1 MKRQN
6 MNKIKGSVHIFSLL
20 MLMIFSLS
28 IGAQISIAQSTVQ
41 VTVTGIPPILPS
53 PFISDF
59 ERNVFNGNYMVS
71 ANVTGSN
78 SVNVRFRVR
87 LLLAGDVLVDETS
100 DPRQLNPGFNNLTPF
115 PQEVFFQATV
125 ADILN
130 NLPSNRIRQAY
141 QTGSFNEGNYT
152 LTIEPLLASNNAP
165 LGAPGF
171 SAFTVIYPQPPILIA
186 PFNNTVLAESMAVP
200 VFSWSPVMGPPG
212 SSFEYEFLMVE
223 LHDGQNP
230 GDAMLSNREHARVT
244 RSNNLFPY
252 TADNLPLELGRSYV
266 WQITAR
272 DVNGEIPLKNDGRS
286 EIHVFTFGTVPDEE
300 PFTGVQ
306 PPGDPDFDPDPITE
320 NIPVTRIS
328 GNVSWKYSATEG
340 HLSSMP
346 VIPTTAAGL
355 GAISN
360 PSLIA
365 SINDPNYQPDIA
377 SLEGQTLHTGNTNF
391 RQSGSLTT
399 TGGAL
404 TENAVVPVSGGGRTN
419 SIRVGNISQEPAEV
433 TTQVNNMLTNMPS
446 LPYEKA
452 RVRAV
457 YVKPDG
463 TRHVLAT
470 TYSNH
475 EGNFVLTFAPSELAQ
490 FQQRA
495 TGQPASSG
503 LPAGRFQRPSPGDIA
518 ASVQA
523 RDFQSVQVAHTEIEI
538 EVTSPY
544 ADFPDDKTI
553 AVSTSSARNY
563 DVGAI
568 AGTALT
574 FRLDATVLDSETNVE
589 ISDATV
595 EVFRENRFYRQHP
608 ALRSE
613 GFPDVSDSEEEESFN
628 GSTLVK
634 VAEAGSGRQ
643 VTKLFTRQSGFNDR
657 YFLRISA
664 PGYSSRIM
672 PFSAR
677 PSILPGEIV
686 IIEQTF
692 EINRA
697 NPIVEGRVLRRDTQS
712 PAANVPVALIS
723 PDSDNDVYATV
734 TDNDGRFSISDI
746 EPKDEDYLLR
756 ISGSRFATYTE
767 EISLSQPGVKVT
779 RDPILL
785 DASLVTVV
793 GRIVSD
799 NDTPVA
805 NATVRWA
812 EGGTPVQS
820 DSHGRFVTANTAGT
834 HQLQIRKIGH
844 TDVDTTIT
852 ITLDESDLSDTVDWS
867 ASSGIVA
874 AGAVGQWANSIN
886 STQSFTINQQA
897 AGTFNPVSLGFT
909 GDTQSNHGLTNTAAQ
924 TVISNQNLNVS
935 QGQFDSMAAY
945 FNNLLGE
952 DASVSEVIEDLGDIF
967 MSKAVG
973 RLEVTVLAADSQMPL
988 SDITVEVGEDGL
1000 AGVTNEEGII
1010 YFDESP
1016 GGTVPVRAKAAE
1028 GVLIVPAATEVTV
1041 TDNGE
1046 ITYATILLEAGAA
1059 AQGIV
1064 TAAGEPVEGARI
1076 RVEGRED
1083 ITTTTASDGSYL
1095 IAGIPDGEWTL
1106 VASKTGFIGDS
1117 QTRNYDVGETGEVN
1131 FDFTE
1136 SPFDITTLL
1145 GFEIEVD
1152 YLEIGQDTTISGAFV
1167 GIQSNELFSLPEGM
1181 RIPFYDVNVYVE
1193 NGELKPVE
1201 ETVET
1206 IVTEIRGRLFG
1217 YLNVK
1222 LINNNGLEVRGRS
1235 QPHQMGIIAGEV
1247 QIDYTGA
1254 FRSALGWEVEA
1265 GVVHYLRLPDAEI
1278 LLDEDEQILPDDE
1291 GDENHVVLITS
1302 DGSFPHPD
1310 EVADFELNLFSAST
1324 GFSIYGFPMRISL
1337 SESMVRMNGIHF
1349 RGSVSIA
1356 NIPMLDTVGLQL
1368 QELWIGTDG
1377 TVRSASIRLGQNP
1390 TVQLSNWS
1398 FEIEAGYLSE
1408 TGFNL
1413 GGKVSLYMP
1422 NTAQA
1427 QATFSDL
1434 NISSERLFGGV
1445 FQFPGGGID
1454 LYDIVNIRT
1463 MSNKPITFGK
1473 VEDEDVYFLKGGV
1486 LLRLPDLIDEEI
1498 VIPDFIVRT
1507 DGDFSITVAPDLYVN
1522 FASIADFRLNAV
1534 RFSNIG
1540 EPHVKV
1546 NGQFRLYGIPFI
1558 RAQAGGLTYR
1568 QGGGVTVD
1576 QINLGFS
1583 IGAVGEAAVGI
1594 EFINTAEEQGFRG
1607 SGMMNLANSPFSA
1620 AINFYYLNENDMIT
1634 LGANIQTGLPPVFL
1648 GSVAITSIGGGFQ
1661 ISDAT
1666 GGLSVTLSGAVT
1678 VAPGTES
1685 VLALEPFWVTVSPG
1699 PVITGYTAL
1708 TVLDQQIAEAD
1719 LIIDLPGSLFDIEA
1733 RLEMDQLQDVNIQA
1747 TGRSRIVL
1755 SGGDDPYWMVAARFR
1770 AQMIDIFN
1778 ANANILAAWQVPA
1791 GAGTDYVYYTNFVDN
1806 QFIRN
1811 GTITGFHLDVE
1822 SVFGIQRHE
1831 QVCASFLLGA
1841 ITGCGYLYNRTQC
1854 QVNFDPIGNTFGFF
1868 IGSDWAGGGSVS
1880 VAGLGDI
1887 GGAHATAQGSF
1898 SGNYANNRWVLSGV
1912 ATGQVSGYIGNCNVG
1927 CSTQLCFFGP
1937 VPNGGSLCAGARVTV
1952 DYASNR
1958 GLNASLE
1965 LLDDDD

>member
-1 MKRQN
+1 MK
-6 MNKIKGSVHIFSLL
+6 KIKGSLHIYSLL
-20 MLMIFSLS
+20 MGMLLSLCF
-28 IGAQISIAQSTVQ
+28 GASSSVGQSTVQ

-71 ANVTGSN
+71 ANVTGGST
-78 SVNVRFRVR
+78 VDVQFRVR
-87 LLLAGDVLVDETS
+87 VMLAGDVLVDEIS
-100 DPRQLNPGFNNLTPF
+100 DTRQLNPGFNNLTPF

-125 ADILN
+125 ADVLN

-141 QTGSFNEGNYT
+141 QTGAFAEGNYT
-152 LTIEPLLASNNAP
+152 MTIEPLTIDGVP

-171 SAFTVIYPQPPILIA
+171 STFTVIYPQPPILIA
-186 PFNNTVLAESMAVP
+186 PFNNTVLAESMTVP

-212 SSFEYEFLMVE
+212 SSFEYDFLMVE

-252 TADNLPLELGRSYV
+252 TADNLPLELGRSYA

-272 DVNGEIPLKNDGRS
+272 DVNGEIPVKNDGKS
-286 EIHVFTFGTVPDEE
+286 EIHVFTFGTLPDDDE

-306 PPGDPDFDPDPITE
+306 PPGVPDFDPDPITE
-320 NIPVTRIS
+320 NIPVTRIT

-346 VIPTTAAGL
+346 VIPTSAAGL

-365 SINDPNYQPDIA
+365 SIDDPNYQPETA

-391 RQSGSLTT
+391 RQSGSLRT

-404 TENAVVPVSGGGRTN
+404 TESAVVPVSGGGRTN
-419 SIRVGNISQEPAEV
+419 SVRVGNISQEPAQV
-433 TTQVNNMLTNMPS
+433 TAQVNNILTNMPS

-470 TYSNH
+470 AFSNQ

-490 FQQRA
+490 FQQR
-495 TGQPASSG
+495 TGQPASAG
-503 LPAGRFQRPSPGDIA
+503 LPTGRFNRPSTEDIA
-518 ASVQA
+518 ASVRE

-568 AGTALT
+568 LGTALT
-574 FRLDATVLDSETNVE
+574 FRLDATVLDSETNLE
-589 ISDATV
+589 LSDATV
-595 EVFRENRFYRQHP
+595 EVFRESRFYRQHP

-613 GFPDVSDSEEEESFN
+613 GFPDVSDSEGEERFN
-628 GSTLVK
+628 GSALVK
-634 VAEAGSGRQ
+634 VAAAESGRQ

-664 PGYSSRIM
+664 LGYSSRIL

-697 NPIVEGRVLRRDTQS
+697 NPMVEGRVLRRDTQS
-712 PAANVPVALIS
+712 PAVNVPVALIS
-723 PDSDNDVYATV
+723 PDSNNDIYTTV

-756 ISGSRFATYTE
+756 ISGARFATYTE
-767 EISLSQPGVKVT
+767 EISLSQPGEKVT
-779 RDPILL
+779 RDPIML

-820 DSHGRFVTANTAGT
+820 DSYGRFVTANTAGT
-834 HQLQIRKIGH
+834 HQLEIRKIGH

-852 ITLDESDLSDTVDWS
+852 ITLDESDVSDTVNWS
-867 ASSGIVA
+867 ASSGITA

-886 STQSFTINQQA
+886 NTQSFSINQQE
-897 AGTFNPVSLGFT
+897 AGTFNPGRLGFT
-909 GDTQSNHGLTNTAAQ
+909 GDTQTTHGLTNTAAQ

-945 FNNLLGE
+945 FSNLLGE

-967 MSKAVG
+967 MSRAVG

-1000 AGVTNEEGII
+1000 TGVTNEEGVI

-1016 GGTVPVRAKAAE
+1016 GGTVSVRAKAAE

-1083 ITTTTASDGSYL
+1083 ITTTTAADGSYL
-1095 IAGIPDGEWTL
+1095 LAGIPDGEWTL
-1106 VASKTGFIGDS
+1106 VASKSGFIGDS
-1117 QTRNYDVGETGEVN
+1117 QTRNYDVGETREVN
-1131 FDFTE
+1131 FNFTE

-1152 YLEIGQDTTISGAFV
+1152 HLVIDGDTIISGAFI
-1167 GIQSNELFSLPEGM
+1167 GIQSNELFSVNEGM
-1181 RIPFYDVNVYVE
+1181 RIPFYSVSVYME
-1193 NGELKPVE
+1193 NGELRPVE
-1201 ETVET
+1201 GSVQTA
-1206 IVTEIRGRLFG
+1206 VTEIRGKLFD
-1217 YLNVK
+1217 YLHVK
-1222 LINNNGLEVRGRS
+1222 LINANGLEVRERS
-1235 QPHQMGIIAGEV
+1235 QPHQHGVIAGKV
-1247 QIDYTGA
+1247 QIDYAGA

-1265 GVVHYLRLPDAEI
+1265 GVVHYLQLPDVGT
-1278 LLDEDEQILPDDE
+1278 LLDEDEQILPDND
-1291 GDENHVVLITS
+1291 GQENHIVLITS

-1310 EVADFELNLFSAST
+1310 AVADFELNIFSAGT
-1324 GFSIYGFPMRISL
+1324 GFRIFGFPMQISL
-1337 SESMVRMNGIHF
+1337 SQSMVRMNGIYF
-1349 RGSVSIA
+1349 RGGVMIG

-1368 QELWIGTDG
+1368 EELWIGTDG
-1377 TVRSASIRLGQNP
+1377 TVRNASIQLNP
-1390 TVQLSNWS
+1390 KPSIQLSTWG

-1408 TGFNL
+1408 TGFSL
-1413 GGKVSLYMP
+1413 GGRAYLNLP

-1427 QATFSDL
+1427 QVTFSDL
-1434 NISSERLFGGV
+1434 TISPERLFGGA
-1445 FQFPGGGID
+1445 FQLPGTGIN

-1463 MSNKPITFGK
+1463 ISSKPITFGK

-1486 LLRLPDLIDEEI
+1486 SLRLPDLIYQEI
-1498 VIPDFIVRT
+1498 YIPDFIVRT
-1507 DGDFSITVAPDLYVN
+1507 DGDFSITVAPNLYVN
-1522 FASIADFRLNAV
+1522 FVSIADFRLNSIM
-1534 RFSNIG
+1534 FSNIG
-1540 EPHVKV
+1540 EPHAKV
-1546 NGQFRLYGIPFI
+1546 DGQFRLYGIPFI

-1576 QINLGFS
+1576 QISLGFS
-1583 IGAVGEAAVGI
+1583 IGAVGEAAVSI

-1648 GSVAITSIGGGFQ
+1648 GSVAITSIGGGFE

-1708 TVLDQQIAEAD
+1708 TVMNQQIAEAD
-1719 LIIDLPGSLFDIEA
+1719 LIIDLPNSLFDIEA

-1747 TGRSRIVL
+1747 TGKSRIIL
-1755 SGGDDPYWMVAARFR
+1755 SGGDDPYWMVAARFQ
-1770 AQMIDIFN
+1770 AQMVDIFN

-1791 GAGTDYVYYTNFVDN
+1791 GAGTDYVYYTDFVDN

-1822 SVFGIQRHE
+1822 SVFGIRRHE
-1831 QVCASFLLGA
+1831 QVCRTFLMGA

-1854 QVNFDPIGNTFGFF
+1854 QVSFDPIGNTFGFF

-1880 VAGLGDI
+1880 VAVLGDI
-1887 GGAHATAQGSF
+1887 GGAHAIAQGSF

-1912 ATGQVSGYIGNCNVG
+1912 ATGQVSGYIGDCNVG
-1927 CSTQLCFFGP
+1927 CSTQLCFYGP

>member
-6 MNKIKGSVHIFSLL
+6 MKKIKGSLHIFSLL
-20 MLMIFSLS
+20 ILMIFSLS
-28 IGAQISIAQSTVQ
+28 IGAKSSLAQSTVQ
-41 VTVTGIPPILPS
+41 VTLTGIPPILPS

-71 ANVTGSN
+71 ANVTGGS
-78 SVNVRFRVR
+78 SVNVQFRVR
-87 LLLAGDVLVDETS
+87 VMLAGDVLVDEIS
-100 DPRQLNPGFNNLTPF
+100 DTRQLNPGFNNLTPF

-125 ADILN
+125 ADVLN

-141 QTGSFNEGNYT
+141 QTGAFAEGNYT
-152 LTIEPLLASNNAP
+152 MTIEPLALNGAP

-186 PFNNTVLAESMAVP
+186 PFNNTVLAESMTVP

-212 SSFEYEFLMVE
+212 SSFEYDFLMVE

-252 TADNLPLELGRSYV
+252 TADNLPLELGRSYA

-286 EIHVFTFGTVPDEE
+286 EIHVFSFGTVPDEDDT
-300 PFTGVQ
+300 FTGVQ
-306 PPGDPDFDPDPITE
+306 PPRVPDFDPDPITE

-340 HLSSMP
+340 HLSTLP

-360 PSLIA
+360 PSLMA
-365 SINDPNYQPDIA
+365 SINDPNYQPDTA

-391 RQSGSLTT
+391 RQSGSLRT

-419 SIRVGNISQEPAEV
+419 SVRVGNISQEPAEV

-470 TYSNH
+470 TFSNQ

-495 TGQPASSG
+495 TGQPAASG
-503 LPAGRFQRPSPGDIA
+503 LPAGRFQRPSTEDIA

-523 RDFQSVQVAHTEIEI
+523 RDFQSAQIAHTEIEI

-574 FRLDATVLDSETNVE
+574 FRLDATVLDSETNLEV
-589 ISDATV
+589 SGATV

-613 GFPDVSDSEEEESFN
+613 GFPDATESEEESFN

-643 VTKLFTRQSGFNDR
+643 VTKLFTRQNGFNDR

-697 NPIVEGRVLRRDTQS
+697 NPVVEGRVLRRDTQS

-723 PDSDNDVYATV
+723 PDSNNHVYATV

-746 EPKDEDYLLR
+746 EPKDEDYTLR

-767 EISLSQPGVKVT
+767 EISLNQPGVKVT
-779 RDPILL
+779 RDPIML

-852 ITLDESDLSDTVDWS
+852 ITLDESDLSDTMDWS
-867 ASSGIVA
+867 ASSGISA

-886 STQSFTINQQA
+886 STQSFSINQQA
-897 AGTFNPVSLGFT
+897 AGTFNPGSLGYT
-909 GDTQSNHGLTNTAAQ
+909 GDTQSNHGLANTAAQ

-967 MSKAVG
+967 MSRAVG
-973 RLEVTVLAADSQMPL
+973 RLEVTVLAADTGEPL
-988 SDITVEVGEDGL
+988 ADSIVEVGEAGL
-1000 AGVTNEEGII
+1000 NGETDSEGVIF
-1010 YFDESP
+1010 FDESP
-1016 GGTVPVRAKAAE
+1016 AGTVSLRVRAAT
-1028 GVLIVPAATEVTV
+1028 GLLYVPLSTEVTV
-1041 TDNGE
+1041 TDNGL
-1046 ITYATILLEAGAA
+1046 ITSVTIELDAGAA
-1059 AQGIV
+1059 AEGIV
-1064 TAAGEPVEGARI
+1064 TIQGNPLEGATI
-1076 RVEGRED
+1076 RLEGRED
-1083 ITTTTASDGSYL
+1083 INTVSSSDGTYL
-1095 IAGIPDGEWTL
+1095 LAGVPDGEWT
-1106 VASKTGFIGDS
+1106 VRVSKSGYVGVS
-1117 QTRNYDVGETGEVN
+1117 ETRNFDVGETEEIN
-1131 FDFTE
+1131 FELDE
-1136 SPFDITTLL
+1136 SAFEITSLL

-1152 YLEIGQDTTISGAFV
+1152 ELTISSDTTISGAFI
-1167 GIQSNELFSLPEGM
+1167 GIQSNMLMTFNENQ
-1181 RIPFYDVNVYVE
+1181 RIPFSNIQVYVE
-1193 NGELKPVE
+1193 NGELRPVDGF
-1201 ETVET
+1201 V
-1206 IVTEIRGRLFG
+1206 VTDITELNAKVFDFLF
-1217 YLNVK
+1217 VK
-1222 LINNNGLEVRGRS
+1222 IKNSNGLEVRQRFVPSSVGY
-1235 QPHQMGIIAGEV
+1235 IAGEV
-1247 QIDYTGA
+1247 EVNYAST
-1254 FRSALGWEVEA
+1254 FTSVSGWRWPSEVEQ
-1265 GVVHYLRLPDAEI
+1265 YLRIPNIEDLP
-1278 LLDEDEQILPDDE
+1278 E
-1291 GDENHVVLITS
+1291 GIGDHQLVAVTS
-1302 DGSFPHPD
+1302 DGSFPFP
-1310 EVADFELNLFSAST
+1310 ELPFENFELNLFSASNT
-1324 GFSIYGFPMRISL
+1324 FNVFGFPMDVVL
-1337 SESMVRMNGIHF
+1337 SEAKLKIDGLYLSGGI
-1349 RGSVSIA
+1349 RIQ
-1356 NIPMLDTVGLQL
+1356 NIPYLDTAGLQL
-1368 QELWIGTDG
+1368 EELWIGTDG
-1377 TVRSASIRLGQNP
+1377 SVRNASIQLNP
-1390 TVQLSNWS
+1390 NPSIELAGWG
-1398 FEIEAGYLSE
+1398 FEISAGYLSE

-1413 GGKVSLYMP
+1413 GGKAFVSIP
-1422 NTAQA
+1422 ETARTEI
-1427 QATFSDL
+1427 TFSDL
-1434 NISSERLFGGV
+1434 MISEDRLFGGT
-1445 FQFPGGGID
+1445 FQFPAAGIR
-1454 LYDIVNIRT
+1454 LFDIVEIRT
-1463 MSNKPITFGK
+1463 MQNNPIKLGK
-1473 VEDEDVYFLKGGV
+1473 VQDEEVYYLSGGAR
-1486 LLRLPDLIDEEI
+1486 LSLPDYIDQALNVTDFLI
-1498 VIPDFIVRT
+1498 RT
-1507 DGDFSITVAPDLYVN
+1507 DGDFSVTVASNLDVSFAGLARLKVN
-1522 FASIADFRLNAV
+1522 GV
-1534 RFSNIG
+1534 RFSNID
-1540 EPHVKV
+1540 EPMVEV
-1546 NGQFRLYGIPFI
+1546 DGQFLLTGIPFV

-1568 QGGGVTVD
+1568 QGGGVSVD
-1576 QINLGFS
+1576 QISLGFS
-1583 IGAVGEAAVGI
+1583 MGAIGQVAVGI
-1594 EFINTAEEQGFRG
+1594 EFIDEPNRQGFEG
-1607 SGMMNLANSPFSA
+1607 SGMIDITNTPINA
-1620 AINFYYLNENDMIT
+1620 AINFSYLRDDDGTIIS
-1634 LGANIQTGLPPVFL
+1634 ANVQAGVPPIVV
-1648 GSVAITSIGGGFQ
+1648 GSLTISSLGGGFVINRSNDSFEVT
-1661 ISDAT
+1661 ISGVVSA
-1666 GGLSVTLSGAVT
+1666 
-1678 VAPGTES
+1678 APGTES
-1685 VLALEPFWVTVSPG
+1685 AVALNPLQVSVRSG

-1708 TVLDQQIAEAD
+1708 SIMNQQIADAD
-1719 LIIDLPGSLFDIEA
+1719 LTIDFPNRLFDIEA
-1733 RLEMDQLQDVNIQA
+1733 RLDMNQLGDVQINA
-1747 TGRSRIVL
+1747 NGAARIVL
-1755 SGGDDPYWMVAARFR
+1755 SGGDNPYWMIGVRFQ
-1770 AQMIDIFN
+1770 AQMLQLFT
-1778 ANANILAAWQVPA
+1778 ANANILASWDLDVNANPQYN
-1791 GAGTDYVYYTNFVDN
+1791 TYTS
-1806 QFIRN
+1806 FIRDEYIH
-1811 GTITGFHLDVE
+1811 GGKVTGFHLDVAA
-1822 SVFGIQRHE
+1822 SYGIPPQNP
-1831 QVCASFLLGA
+1831 VCVTFLKA
-1841 ITGCGYLYNRTQC
+1841 IKGCGYFYNETRC
-1854 QVNFDPIGNTFGFF
+1854 QLNFDPVGSTFGFYL
-1868 IGSDWAGGGSVS
+1868 GSNWAGGGEVS
-1880 VAGLGDI
+1880 VTGLGGI
-1887 GGAHATAQGSF
+1887 GGANVTATGSI
-1898 SGNYANNRWVLSGV
+1898 SGNYANGIWTANGTASGSI
-1912 ATGQVSGYIGNCNVG
+1912 SGYVGDCNVG
-1927 CSTQLCFFGP
+1927 CSTEICTRAKIIP
-1937 VPNGGSLCAGARVTV
+1937 VGASLCASASIAV
-1952 DYASNR
+1952 DYRSNQ
-1958 GLNASLE
+1958 GMSVSLNLG
-1965 LLDDDD
+1965 DD